1 MVARLN
7 ATASLNLPKI
17 VVKLFH
23 YMLQGGIFMGD
34 IFAEQLVKRKKKP
47 SEQFLKY
54 ALTALVVVFALGGLF
69 LAGFLVYLAL
79 ALAVACYFIF
89 PRFNVEYEYSY
100 VNGEFDVDVIYSMQ
114 KRKKKEVFN
123 LQDVDCIA
131 LYGNPALAAY
141 QTGYTITDYS
151 AFDASKPPYVI
162 VKGSEKRLI
171 YMQIEDPTILSDMKR
186 RLQRRFYE
194 N

>member
-7 ATASLNLPKI
+7 ATASLNLLKI

-23 YMLQGGIFMGD
+23 NMLQGGRLMGD
-34 IFAEQLVKRKKKP
+34 IIAEQLVKRKKKP

-69 LAGFLVYLAL
+69 VAGFLVYLAL

-114 KRKKKEVFN
+114 KRKKKEAFN
-123 LQDVDCIA
+123 LQDVDCVA

-141 QTGYTITDYS
+141 QTGYTVTDYS

>member
-1 MVARLN
+1 MMTRLN
-7 ATASLNLPKI
+7 ATASLNLLKI

-23 YMLQGGIFMGD
+23 NMLQGGVLMGD

-123 LQDVDCIA
+123 LQDVDCVA

-141 QTGYTITDYS
+141 QTGYTVTDYS

>member
-1 MVARLN
+1 MTRLN
-7 ATASLNLPKI
+7 ATASLNLLKI

-123 LQDVDCIA
+123 LQDVDCVA

-141 QTGYTITDYS
+141 QTGYTVTDYS

>member
-7 ATASLNLPKI
+7 ATASFNLLKT

-23 YMLQGGIFMGD
+23 NMLQGGILMGD

-69 LAGFLVYLAL
+69 VAGFLVYLAL

-114 KRKKKEVFN
+114 KRKKKEAFN
-123 LQDVDCIA
+123 LQDVDCVA

-141 QTGYTITDYS
+141 QTGYTVTDYS

>member
-1 MVARLN
+1 MMTRLN
-7 ATASLNLPKI
+7 ATASLNLLKI

-114 KRKKKEVFN
+114 KRKKKEAFN
-123 LQDVDCIA
+123 LQDVDCVA

-141 QTGYTITDYS
+141 QTGYTVTDYS

-186 RLQRRFYE
+186 RLQRKFCE

>member
-7 ATASLNLPKI
+7 ATASLNLLKI

-23 YMLQGGIFMGD
+23 NMLQGGILMGD

-69 LAGFLVYLAL
+69 VAGFLVYLAL

-123 LQDVDCIA
+123 LQDVDCVA

-141 QTGYTITDYS
+141 QTGYTVTDYS

-186 RLQRRFYE
+186 RLQSRFYE

>member
-7 ATASLNLPKI
+7 ATASLNLLKI

-123 LQDVDCIA
+123 LQDVDCVA

-141 QTGYTITDYS
+141 QTGYTVTDYS

-186 RLQRRFYE
+186 RMQRRFYE

>member
-7 ATASLNLPKI
+7 ATASLNLLKI

-23 YMLQGGIFMGD
+23 NMLQGGILMGD

-123 LQDVDCIA
+123 LQDVDCVA

>member
-7 ATASLNLPKI
+7 ATASLNLLKI

-69 LAGFLVYLAL
+69 VAGFLVYLAL

-114 KRKKKEVFN
+114 KRKKKEAFN
-123 LQDVDCIA
+123 LQDVDCVA

-141 QTGYTITDYS
+141 QTGYTVTDYS

>member
-1 MVARLN
+1 
-7 ATASLNLPKI
+7 
-17 VVKLFH
+17 
-23 YMLQGGIFMGD
+23 MLQGGILMGD

-54 ALTALVVVFALGGLF
+54 ALTALVVVFALGGWF
-69 LAGFLVYLAL
+69 VNGILVYLAL
-79 ALAVACYFIF
+79 ALAIACYFIF

-114 KRKKKEVFN
+114 KRKKKEAFN
-123 LQDVDCIA
+123 LQDVDCVA
-131 LYGNPALAAY
+131 LYGNPALAPY
-141 QTGYTITDYS
+141 QTGYTVTDYS

-171 YMQIEDPTILSDMKR
+171 YMQIEDPTILTDMKR
-186 RLQRRFYE
+186 RLQRKFCE

>member
-1 MVARLN
+1 MMTRLN

-123 LQDVDCIA
+123 LQDVDCVA

-141 QTGYTITDYS
+141 QTGYTVTDYS

>member
-7 ATASLNLPKI
+7 ATASLNLLKI

-123 LQDVDCIA
+123 LQDVDCVA

-141 QTGYTITDYS
+141 QTGYTVTDYS

>member
-1 MVARLN
+1 MMTRLN
-7 ATASLNLPKI
+7 ATASLNLLKI

-23 YMLQGGIFMGD
+23 NMLQGGILMGD

-54 ALTALVVVFALGGLF
+54 ALTALIFVFALGGLF
-69 LAGFLVYLAL
+69 VAGFLVYLAL

-114 KRKKKEVFN
+114 KRKKKEAFN
-123 LQDVDCIA
+123 LQDVDCVA

-141 QTGYTITDYS
+141 QTGYTVTDYS

>member
-1 MVARLN
+1 MVTRLN
-7 ATASLNLPKI
+7 ATASLNLLKI

-23 YMLQGGIFMGD
+23 YMLQGGIIMGD

-123 LQDVDCIA
+123 LQDVDCVA

-141 QTGYTITDYS
+141 QTGYTVTDYS

>member
-1 MVARLN
+1 
-7 ATASLNLPKI
+7 
-17 VVKLFH
+17 
-23 YMLQGGIFMGD
+23 MGD

-69 LAGFLVYLAL
+69 VIGVLVYLAL
-79 ALAVACYFIF
+79 GLAVVCYLVV

-100 VNGEFDVDVIYSMQ
+100 VNGEFDIDVIYSMQ

-123 LQDVDCIA
+123 LQDVDCVA
-131 LYGNPALAAY
+131 PYGDPALAPY
-141 QTGYTITDYS
+141 QTGYTVTDYS
-151 AFDASKPPYVI
+151 AFDAQRPPYVI
-162 VKGSEKRLI
+162 VKGGEKRLI
-171 YMQIEDPTILSDMKR
+171 YMQIEDPTILADMKR
-186 RLQRRFYE
+186 KLQRKFYE

>member
-1 MVARLN
+1 MMTRLN
-7 ATASLNLPKI
+7 ATASLNLLKI

-123 LQDVDCIA
+123 LQDVDCVA

-141 QTGYTITDYS
+141 QTGYTVTDYS

-186 RLQRRFYE
+186 RLHRRFYE

>member
-1 MVARLN
+1 MMTRLN
-7 ATASLNLPKI
+7 ATASLNLLKI

-23 YMLQGGIFMGD
+23 YMLQGGILMGD

-69 LAGFLVYLAL
+69 VAGFLVYLAL

-123 LQDVDCIA
+123 LQDVDCVA

-141 QTGYTITDYS
+141 QTGYTVTDYS

>member
-7 ATASLNLPKI
+7 ATASLNLLKI

-123 LQDVDCIA
+123 LQDVDCVA

-141 QTGYTITDYS
+141 QTGYTVTDYS

-171 YMQIEDPTILSDMKR
+171 YLQIEDPTILSDMKR

>member
-23 YMLQGGIFMGD
+23 YMLQGGILMGD

-123 LQDVDCIA
+123 LQDVDCVA

-141 QTGYTITDYS
+141 QTGYTVTDYS

>member
-1 MVARLN
+1 MMTRLN
-7 ATASLNLPKI
+7 ATASLNLLKI

-69 LAGFLVYLAL
+69 VAGFLVYLAL

-123 LQDVDCIA
+123 LQDVDCVA

-141 QTGYTITDYS
+141 QTGYTVTDYS